1 MNTRNPTRET
11 WRSRFLEIARRYEAY
26 GDSEA
31 PAIALT
37 GLRRRTR
44 MAGFATL
51 RRSRPSL
58 PR

>member
-11 WRSRFLEIARRYEAY
+11 WRSRFLEIARRFEAT
-26 GDSEA
+26 GEPVV

-37 GLRRRTR
+37 GLRRRSR

-51 RRSRPSL
+51 RRSPPRL

>member
-1 MNTRNPTRET
+1 MNARSPSRET
-11 WRSRFLEIARRYEAY
+11 WRSRFLEIARRYEAT
-26 GDSEA
+26 GESA
-31 PAIALT
+31 VAGIGLT

-58 PR
+58 AR

>member
-11 WRSRFLEIARRYEAY
+11 WRTRFLEIARRFEAT
-26 GDSEA
+26 GQA
-31 PAIALT
+31 GTPAVPVT
-37 GLRRRTR
+37 GLRRRSR